1 MESWLDFEK
10 PLVELEKQIKDL
22 KELAGAGHPEIA
34 EQVRKLERIADKK
47 RRETYEKLSRWE
59 RVQLARHPLRPYSA
73 DYIGMI
79 ASSFIE
85 LHGDRLYAED
95 TAMIG
100 GLAVI
105 GGHKVIVIGQQKGR
119 DTKENLARNF
129 GMSHPEGYRKALR
142 LMRMAAK
149 FGRPV
154 VTFVDTPGAYP
165 GIGAEERGQ
174 AEAIAR
180 NLLEM
185 ARLPVPILVMVIGEG
200 GSGGA
205 LGVGVG
211 DVVIMMEYAIYSVIS
226 PEGCAAILWSDRSKA
241 ERAAEALKLTAP
253 DLLKLGVVDGIV
265 PEPTGGAHRNPIV
278 AAESLKKCI
287 VENLEMLEKT
297 PVPVLME
304 KRLEKY
310 SRIGSYRE

>member
-10 PLVELEKQIKDL
+10 PLVELEKQIRDL
-22 KELAGAGHPEIA
+22 KALAGAGHPEIT
-34 EQVRKLERIADKK
+34 EQVQKLERIADRK
-47 RRETYEKLSRWE
+47 RRETYEKLGRWE

-73 DYIGMI
+73 DYIKMI
-79 ASSFIE
+79 ASGFIE
-85 LHGDRLYAED
+85 LHGDRLYADD

-105 GGHKVIVIGQQKGR
+105 EGHKVVVIGQQKGR

-142 LMRMAAK
+142 LMRIAAK

-154 VTFVDTPGAYP
+154 VTLVDTPGAYP

-180 NLLEM
+180 NLREM
-185 ARLPVPILVMVIGEG
+185 ARLPVPILVLVIGEG

-205 LGVGVG
+205 LGIGVG

-226 PEGCAAILWSDRSKA
+226 PEGCAAILWGDRSKA
-241 ERAAEALKLTAP
+241 EEAAEALKLTAP
-253 DLLKLGVVDGIV
+253 DLLKIGVIDGII
-265 PEPTGGAHRNPIV
+265 PEPTGGAHRNPL
-278 AAESLKKCI
+278 AAGESLKKSL
-287 VENLEMLEKT
+287 VQNLEMLQKK
-297 PVPVLME
+297 PISVLLE
-304 KRLEKY
+304 RRLEKY
-310 SRIGSYRE
+310 SRMGSYLE